1 MTDAPRPVLFILHG
15 DDTHAMRAYV
25 QALVDKMGDPA
36 MADLN
41 TTRLDGRQA
50 ADEALRS
57 AVGAL
62 PFLTDRRLVI
72 VEHPLA
78 RMTSETARAA
88 FRKLLDGLPPTT
100 ALVLLI
106 DDEPAPGR
114 DGGWR
119 TINEKHWLTRWATH
133 KDEKTGIDNTKR
145 AHIQTFRLPGP
156 AEMPGWI
163 TARAKKLG
171 GQITPE
177 ASRALA
183 AEMGSDTEQA
193 SREIEKLLTYVDYRR
208 PVEEEDVAL
217 LTAPSGAASIFEMVD
232 AMGMGDAPR
241 ALRVLHQ
248 LLEESEPIAIFAMM
262 VRQFRLLLV
271 TREALDEGLPL
282 GDTLTRFEVK
292 SSYQWNKL
300 TQQARRYTA
309 AQLAH
314 IYHQL
319 LDLDEQMKSS
329 ASADNAIA
337 LETFV
342 AGL

>member
-163 TARAKKLG
+163 T
-171 GQITPE
+171 PE

-271 TREALDEGLPL
+271 TREALDEGLPP

-309 AQLAH
+309 AQLAQ